1 MARVA
6 NALPGRDSVAIEI
19 FGMEGVPE
27 ADLQAH
33 IAEVEVHSEQ
43 QTKRTKVDM
52 VVDQDALTRQLE
64 EFRQKQQASQVMV
77 HGGVSGGMMSHGM
90 QAGMMPGMPP
100 EIAHGMRPQ
109 QHNMVHHVPPNLQM
123 QPGMPQLLPPGMP
136 PNMPP
141 GMHLRAP
148 HGMPPRMPPGMFNPN
163 GMPPNFPARM
173 PMPGMPQ
180 GMPQGMPMQPFP
192 GGLPPPPQQF
202 SGAYSSGITHSV
214 SNAPTVGSM
223 SNAPPNKL
231 SDFSSAAPPSG
242 ALGQVTAPLQQ
253 ALAVSTGNMTFDGNT
268 LADTTSAASISTL
281 VTPLNPVPAVASTQA
296 PKKATDKPTRLVYV
310 DTVSLEERRAL
321 LTKHRYDDTEGGH

>member
-1 MARVA
+1 MLADNRYCDQEFEDERVA

-109 QHNMVHHVPPNLQM
+109 QHNMVHHVPPNHRCNLYAIWEQCNATTVAPM
-123 QPGMPQLLPPGMP
+123 AGMPQG
-136 PNMPP
+136 
-141 GMHLRAP
+141 
-148 HGMPPRMPPGMFNPN
+148 
-163 GMPPNFPARM
+163 M

-180 GMPQGMPMQPFP
+180 
-192 GGLPPPPQQF
+192 
-202 SGAYSSGITHSV
+202 
-214 SNAPTVGSM
+214 GSM

-242 ALGQVTAPLQQ
+242 ALGQVTAPLQ

-281 VTPLNPVPAVASTQA
+281 VTPSILSPAVASTQA
-296 PKKATDKPTRLVYV
+296 PKKATDKLTRLVYV